1 MANLPSKFR
10 PKSSGAK
17 KFSPKK
23 KYNSQEWLE
32 YRSKFLKHNPK
43 CYACSE
49 ESSVVDHVRA
59 WKKDEKLYYKEDNL
73 IPLCSSCHGIVT
85 QLFDRFAE
93 PLTEQKLMWLS
104 EKRVQTGT
112 TVRPKVVPW
121 NRGVENESVVF
132 E

>member
-1 MANLPSKFR
+1 MANLPNKFR

-17 KFSPKK
+17 KFAPKK

-43 CYACSE
+43 CYACGE
-49 ESSVVDHVRA
+49 DSSVVDHVKA

-73 IPLCSSCHGIVT
+73 IPLCSPCHSTVT

-93 PLTEQKLMWLS
+93 PLTESKLKWLQT
-104 EKRVQTGT
+104 KRLDTGT
-112 TVRPKVVPW
+112 SIRPKVVPW
-121 NRGVENESVVF
+121 DRGVKNESLVF